1 MDEVKLKKYPEG
13 VTLNVLSMKV
23 FDCLTRYT
31 SFPWPIL
38 TAQCKRCQT
47 DPVNLTI
54 DGLERVLPFLVEGVA
69 RFTSPQKGEL
79 LRQELNSLLSKSRP
93 K

>member
-13 VTLNVLSMKV
+13 VVLGAVSIKV

-38 TAQCKRCQT
+38 MAQSKRCQLE
-47 DPVNLTI
+47 PAALTY

-79 LRQELNSLLSKSRP
+79 LRQELTAILSSKPR
-93 K
+93 